1 VGRINEEATFV
12 RSRAAEAGM
21 TLVDTPSPAPSAP
34 EDKTGGAG
42 KSAPRPASRIGRAV
56 WTVASTAILILAA
69 TMLGFGVW
77 LVAGSRLHYDRA
89 QHDDYARLRA
99 EIAQG
104 TAPAGATQP
113 RNPSKLLTLG
123 TPAAV
128 LTIPQIGLNAVVL
141 EGTTG
146 QVLEDGPGHLR
157 DTPLPGQ
164 AGISVIMGRRASYGG
179 PFARISS
186 MIPGS
191 IFTIRTGAGVSRYR
205 VLDVRRPGDPVPP
218 VPAGAGR
225 LILATADGYP
235 FAPTGV
241 LNVDANLM
249 SVPKGAP
256 PVVISAAGL
265 LPGEKAL
272 GSDSAAVVPMV
283 LWAEALVLAAV
294 ALSWLGSR
302 WGRWQTRIIAIP
314 VLGYLGLAVADQ
326 VTRLLPNLM

>member
-1 VGRINEEATFV
+1 
-12 RSRAAEAGM
+12 M
-21 TLVDTPSPAPSAP
+21 TLVRTSPPAPGAR
-34 EDKTGGAG
+34 EDKASSAG
-42 KSAPRPASRIGRAV
+42 KSAPLRAAVIGRAV

-69 TMLGFGVW
+69 TMLGFAVW
-77 LVAGSRLHYDRA
+77 LVAGSRLYYDRA
-89 QHDDYARLRA
+89 QHDDYATLRA
-99 EIAQG
+99 EMAQG

-113 RNPSKLLTLG
+113 GNPSKLLMLG
-123 TPAAV
+123 TPVAV

-157 DTPLPGQ
+157 DTPLPGRP
-164 AGISVIMGRRASYGG
+164 GISVIMGRRASYGG

-186 MIPGS
+186 MNPGS
-191 IFTIRTGAGVSRYR
+191 IFTVTTGAGVSRYR
-205 VLDVRRPGDPVPP
+205 VLDVRRPGDPVPL
-218 VPAGAGR
+218 VPAGGGR
-225 LILATADGYP
+225 LMLATADGYP

-241 LNVDANLM
+241 LTVDANLM
-249 SVPKGAP
+249 SGPKGAP
-256 PVVISAAGL
+256 AVVIPAADL

-283 LWAEALVLAAV
+283 LWAEALMLAAV

-326 VTRLLPNLM
+326 LTRLLPNVL